1 MIPNYRYKPGVYFTV
16 TFIITYVLLFVGAYL
31 SFHDDGQELYTL
43 LLLAGMM
50 TPFLVSLFMIF
61 TSKNSDLK
69 KDFIN
74 RFIDLR
80 LINLKVL
87 LAFFLIMPLTVL
99 VSIYLSLPFGGS
111 TSQFQFA
118 EGYSF
123 SSGFVPAFLT
133 LVLASTFEELGWRGY
148 GFESLQS
155 RYTFFAASIVFSILW
170 SLWHFPLIFVNHMYP
185 YEIFH
190 QNILYAVNFFVSII
204 PMGVIISWLYIKNR
218 KSVLAVILIHI
229 IINFSQEALQ
239 MTQFAKC
246 IETAVVTVVAA
257 IIFISDKEMFFSKEH
272 LTTGVDEL
280 PKLKGSL
287 ELTE

>member
-1 MIPNYRYKPGVYFTV
+1 MIPNYKYKPGVYFIA
-16 TFIITYVLLFVGAYL
+16 TFIITYVFLFVGAYL
-31 SFHDDGQELYTL
+31 SFHDDGRELYTL

-74 RFIDLR
+74 RLINLR
-80 LINLKVL
+80 LIRPKVL

-99 VSIYLSLPFGGS
+99 VSIFLSLPFGGS
-111 TSQFQFA
+111 TSQFQIA
-118 EGYSF
+118 EQFSF
-123 SSGFVPAFLT
+123 SSGFVPAFL
-133 LVLASTFEELGWRGY
+133 LLILASAFEELGWRGY

-155 RYTFFAASIVFSILW
+155 RYTFFTASIVFSILW
-170 SLWHFPLIFVNHMYP
+170 SLWHFPLIFFKDMYQ

-190 QNILYAVNFFVSII
+190 ENIWYAVNFFVSII
-204 PMGVIISWLYIKNR
+204 PMGVIISWLYIKNG

-229 IINFSQEALQ
+229 VINFSQEALQ

-246 IETAVVTVVAA
+246 IESVVVTVVAA
-257 IIFISDKEMFFSKEH
+257 IIIILDKEMAFSKEH
-272 LTTGVDEL
+272 LTTGVGEL
-280 PKLKGSL
+280 PKMTGPL

>member
-1 MIPNYRYKPGVYFTV
+1 
-16 TFIITYVLLFVGAYL
+16 
-31 SFHDDGQELYTL
+31 
-43 LLLAGMM
+43 
-50 TPFLVSLFMIF
+50 
-61 TSKNSDLK
+61 
-69 KDFIN
+69 
-74 RFIDLR
+74 
-80 LINLKVL
+80 
-87 LAFFLIMPLTVL
+87 MPLTVL
-99 VSIYLSLPFGGS
+99 VSIFLSLPFGGS

-118 EGYSF
+118 ENYSF

-133 LVLASTFEELGWRGY
+133 LILASIFEELGWRGY

-155 RYTFFAASIVFSILW
+155 RYTFFTASIVFSILW
-170 SLWHFPLIFVNHMYP
+170 SLWHFPLIFVNNMYQ

-190 QNILYAVNFFVSII
+190 ENIWYAVNFFVSII
-204 PMGVIISWLYIKNR
+204 PMGVIISWLYIKNG

-239 MTQFAKC
+239 MNQFAKC
-246 IETAVVTVVAA
+246 IETVVVTVVAA

-280 PKLKGSL
+280 PRMTGSL